1 MTLNA
6 FSALSGVVLFVASSA
21 FAAAPVTVKVTNAWC
36 RAAPTG
42 ALAGGCYVTL
52 TAPTDNRLIA
62 VETPAA
68 NRGEIHTMDIIDGVM
83 RMRQLKDGIVLPAGQ
98 SVELKPGARHLMII
112 GPKTTLVVGGVVPL
126 TLRFEKSAAITV
138 RAPIR
143 AVVMPAAGAPAGA
156 QR

>member
-1 MTLNA
+1 MTLKA
-6 FSALSGVVLFVASSA
+6 YGALSGVVLFAASSA
-21 FAAAPVTVKVTNAWC
+21 LAAAPTTVTATSAWC

-52 TAPTDNRLIA
+52 TAPTDDRLIA

-68 NRGEIHTMDIIDGVM
+68 DHGEIHTMDMTGGVM

-98 SVELKPGARHLMII
+98 AVELKPGGRHLMII
-112 GPKTTLVVGGVVPL
+112 GPKTTLIAGGVVPL
-126 TLRFEKSAAITV
+126 TLRFEKSVAITI

-143 AVVMPAAGAPAGA
+143 AVVMPASGAPSGG